1 MPAAVEGVICEATLH
16 LTILLTILRPEVSK
30 PETLNPN
37 PQSLA
42 RSLN

>member
-1 MPAAVEGVICEATLH
+1 MPAAVEEVIREATLH
-16 LTILLTILRPEVSK
+16 LTILQPEVSK